1 MRRLAVL
8 LLLMTGL
15 AACAGPPPP
24 ACGAPYQPVEE
35 VLLFF
40 GRDTPAGEVSEAEWQ
55 AFLEEVLVPA
65 FPDGATV
72 LDGEGRWFDDAAGRS
87 GAERS
92 KLVLLLV
99 FEPQGLEARIGQV
112 AERYAARFQQQAVL
126 AARRPLCAASLA
138 ATR

>member
-24 ACGAPYQPVEE
+24 ACGAPYRPVEE

-55 AFLEEVLVPA
+55 AFLDEVLVPA

-72 LDGEGRWFDDAAGRS
+72 LDGEGRWFDGAAGRT
-87 GAERS
+87 GAERT

-99 FEPQGLEARIGQV
+99 SEPQGLEARIGQV
-112 AERYAARFQQQAVL
+112 AERYAARFRQQSVL
-126 AARRPLCAASLA
+126 VARRPLCAASLA